1 MKECIPID
9 CYNTIIKT
17 NSVNQLTAHPYSLPL
32 NFTMFERSDTLE
44 YVNSIL
50 RYNSIDCM
58 QIERG
63 TFHLC

>member
-9 CYNTIIKT
+9 YYNTIIKT
-17 NSVNQLTAHPYSLPL
+17 NSVNPAHPYSLPL
-32 NFTMFERSDTLE
+32 NFTMFERSDTFE

-50 RYNSIDCM
+50 RYNSVDCM
-58 QIERG
+58 QIERE